1 MSFWRFL
8 AHTSE
13 GSHLHGGHST
23 ALVVVSAAIAMV
35 AAFTALAVVDRIV
48 AIERPSAR
56 RFWHGLGAMTMGLG
70 IWAMHFTAMLA
81 FRLPVPVSY
90 DPGVTFLS
98 LIPAVLGS
106 AVAIR
111 VLSRPA
117 RSVWQAP
124 LGGVPMVLGIG
135 IMHFTGMEAMRMP
148 ARLAYRP
155 WVFVASLVVCYV
167 LAVLALW
174 IRPFLERVVASRR
187 SRRALAAAIVGLA
200 VTGMHHTA
208 MSAAVFVG
216 GPWAGVA
223 EPGIG
228 SSLLAVL
235 VTLGTVVVVG
245 LTLLATLVDERLASA
260 AESLDSSERRHRTVL
275 ESLSDSVFTIEAGG
289 RIQSANRAAA
299 GVFGYTQI
307 ELVDRRF
314 DELVIGG
321 PAPGAAPGGGRI
333 AARGR
338 RRDGTEFPV
347 ELTLSD
353 MTMNRERLTSAVVR
367 DITEQQQQQGAIQ
380 EHIRQLEQIS
390 ESLRDRS
397 RELGLERDRAE
408 AATRAKSDFLATMSH
423 EIRTPMN
430 GIIGT
435 AELLLDSSLSLEQG
449 EQVRII
455 RSSGEA
461 LLQVINDILDFSK
474 VEAGRLDL
482 DRIGFDMSAVV
493 DAARLLLLPAAE
505 RKGVTLR
512 VQLPPHVPR
521 LIGDPLRLRQVV
533 LNLASNAIKFT
544 EHGSVSIAV
553 DATRSGGDWRVRV
566 AVKDTGIGID
576 EATSARLFA
585 PFSQA
590 DASTTR
596 RYGGTGLGLAIS
608 KRLIERMGGAIGVE
622 SQVGVGSTF
631 WFDVVLPADD
641 VVEPAIAAEEAAS
654 SAGPGERLDYYG
666 PLRVLVVEDNP
677 TNQKVATYLLQR
689 LGLDLRFAAS
699 GVEAVDV
706 WRTGAFDLILM
717 DCQMPEMDGFQATQ
731 IIRETA
737 PPGTHVPIVALT
749 ANAMEGDRERCLRAG
764 MDDYVPKPL
773 TKAAV
778 HAMLARLVER
788 GLVTPRQLTA

>member
-8 AHTSE
+8 APASH
-13 GSHLHGGHST
+13 GSHLHGDHST

-48 AIERPSAR
+48 AIERPSTR
-56 RFWHGLGAMTMGLG
+56 RFWRGLGAVTMGLG

-90 DPGVTFLS
+90 DPGITFVS

-106 AVAIR
+106 LVAIH

-117 RSVWQAP
+117 SSVFRAP

-135 IMHFTGMEAMRMP
+135 LMHFTGMEAMQMP

-155 WVFVASLVVCYV
+155 WVFLASLVVCYV

-187 SRRALAAAIVGLA
+187 RRRALAAAIVGLA

-208 MSAAVFVG
+208 MSAAVFVEG
-216 GPWAGVA
+216 HAVASA

-245 LTLLATLVDERLASA
+245 LTLVATLVDERLASA

-275 ESLSDSVFTIEAGG
+275 ESLSDSVFTIETGG

-299 GVFGYTQI
+299 GVFGYAQSD
-307 ELVDRRF
+307 LVGRRF
-314 DELVIGG
+314 DDLVTGV
-321 PAPGAAPGGGRI
+321 AEPGAAPGGART

-347 ELTLSD
+347 ELALSD
-353 MTMNRERLTSAVVR
+353 MTVNRERLTSAVVR
-367 DITEQQQQQGAIQ
+367 DITEQERQQAAIQ
-380 EHIRQLEQIS
+380 LHIRQLEEIS
-390 ESLRDRS
+390 ESLRERS
-397 RELGLERDRAE
+397 RELARERDRAE

-435 AELLLDSSLSLEQG
+435 AELVLDSPLSPEQS
-449 EQVRII
+449 EQLRII
-455 RSSGEA
+455 RGSGEA

-505 RKGVTLR
+505 RKGVALS
-512 VQLPPHVPR
+512 VQLPADAPR
-521 LIGDPLRLRQVV
+521 LLGDPLRLRQVV

-544 EHGSVSIAV
+544 DAGSIAIGV
-553 DATRSGGDWRVRV
+553 EAMTLGSDSRVRV
-566 AVKDTGIGID
+566 SVTDTGIGID
-576 EATSARLFA
+576 EATSARLFE

-608 KRLIERMGGAIGVE
+608 KRLVETMGGTIGVE
-622 SQVGVGSTF
+622 SQLGVGSTF
-631 WFDVVLPADD
+631 WFEVVLPVDD
-641 VVEPAIAAEEAAS
+641 TAEPAIVAVEESVGAGAAAERADFAS
-654 SAGPGERLDYYG
+654 
-666 PLRVLVVEDNP
+666 LRVLVVEDNA
-677 TNQKVATYLLQR
+677 TNQKVATYLLR
-689 LGLDLRFAAS
+689 KLGLDLQLAAN
-699 GVEAVDV
+699 GAEAIEV
-706 WRTGAFDLILM
+706 WRAGGFDLILM

-778 HAMLARLVER
+778 HAVLVRLVER
-788 GLVTPRQLTA
+788 GLVTPRTLTV